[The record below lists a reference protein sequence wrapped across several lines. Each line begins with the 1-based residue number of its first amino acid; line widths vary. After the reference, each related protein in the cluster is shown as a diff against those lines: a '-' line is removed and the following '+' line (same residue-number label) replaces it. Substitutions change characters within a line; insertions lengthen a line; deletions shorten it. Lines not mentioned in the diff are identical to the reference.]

1 MCDGTFEEI
10 LVVRAV
16 VSAGTSLIGSRVDG
30 KGAFVIELER
40 AAVQVLVVADKLFVY
55 LHFGNHAV
63 FVPCRAGYHPAERTS
78 RIACQRQV
86 IGSFGLQIQVSP
98 QNVEDEAVAFDVGF
112 AFVLVCQI
120 AVFVEAGSQHGRQ

>member
-78 RIACQRQV
+78 RIACQR
-86 IGSFGLQIQVSP
+86 
-98 QNVEDEAVAFDVGF
+98 
-112 AFVLVCQI
+112 
-120 AVFVEAGSQHGRQ
+120 

>member
-1 MCDGTFEEI
+1 MHGTFEEI

-63 FVPCRAGYHPAERTS
+63 SSHAVRAIIQPK
-78 RIACQRQV
+78 
-86 IGSFGLQIQVSP
+86 GLP
-98 QNVEDEAVAFDVGF
+98 E
-112 AFVLVCQI
+112 
-120 AVFVEAGSQHGRQ
+120 